1 MKIPELP
8 CNIEVFCQ
16 INPSE
21 DVQKI
26 EEAITN
32 IFPDIKI
39 TKNSEEI
46 RAISKKVDSLSGI
59 FEIIHNRRVKNTYRR
74 ILNQNL
80 SEKSTWFY
88 LHRQAACVGTI
99 ALCNDND
106 ESPLGPIEVVL
117 ISGQIE
123 QIIDWLTSNRA

>member
-8 CNIEVFCQ
+8 CNIEVFCP

-26 EEAITN
+26 EEAIIN

-46 RAISKKVDSLSGI
+46 SAISKSIDSLSGI
-59 FEIIHNRRVKNTYRR
+59 FEIIHNRRIKNAYRR

-80 SEKSTWFY
+80 SENSTWFY
-88 LHRQAACVGTI
+88 LNKQAAYMGTI
-99 ALCNDND
+99 ALCNDKD

-117 ISGQIE
+117 DSDQIE